1 MIDLKYAKNCFKR
14 FLEKYRNQ
22 EELGFELKVVHTYH
36 VVENAKDIASKLNL
50 SEEDIQLAELIG
62 LLHDIGRFEELNF
75 LKQFDSVGF
84 DHASYGVKMLFEEN
98 LIREF
103 LLDDKYDSIIKNAIN
118 NHNKLAIESVLDERS
133 LLHAKIIR
141 DADKLDNFRVKKE
154 EKIEAI
160 FPGKVKTVEE
170 FENSTISDKVYAS
183 VLNRKCVDIHDRVT
197 ALDYWV
203 CVLAFLFDLNFK
215 ESYEIVKENNF
226 INVLIDRFHYQKS
239 ETKKKMEEVRTIMN
253 SYIDSKVS
261 TEF

>member
-1 MIDLKYAKNCFKR
+1 MIDIKMVRNSFKR
-14 FLEKYRNQ
+14 FLEKYKNQ

-36 VVENAKDIASKLNL
+36 VVANASKLSKKLNL
-50 SEEDIQLAELIG
+50 SEEDVQLAELIG

-103 LLDDKYDSIIKNAIN
+103 LFDNQYDTFIKNAIN
-118 NHNKLAIESVLDERS
+118 NHSRLTIENNLDERS

-160 FPGKVKTVEE
+160 FPGKVKEKQE
-170 FENSTISDKVYAS
+170 FENSTISDKVYIS
-183 VLNRKCVDIHDRVT
+183 VLNRKCVDIKDRKT
-197 ALDYWV
+197 PLDYWI

-215 ESYEIVKENNF
+215 ESYEIVKENDF
-226 INVLIDRFHYQKS
+226 INVLIDRFHYQNS
-239 ETKKKMEEVRTIMN
+239 ETKKQMEEIRTIMN
-253 SYIDSKVS
+253 DYIDSKVS
-261 TEF
+261 GE